1 MAKNNVSEGFL
12 SKKYTTFFWGDSG
25 TFCHSTKKKK
35 QAHIDYVMIGLLSS
49 QYISM
54 TNTSTEVQRDSN
66 TEHQMNMYT
75 CYMITERH
83 NQTSETLNL

>member
-12 SKKYTTFFWGDSG
+12 SKKYTTFFWGQRDVLPLNQ
-25 TFCHSTKKKK
+25 KKK
-35 QAHIDYVMIGLLSS
+35 AHIDYVMIGLLSS
-49 QYISM
+49 QYISV

-66 TEHQMNMYT
+66 TEYLMNMYT

-83 NQTSETLNL
+83 NQTRETLNL